1 MGEFGENSNN
11 EKWQKLYQH
20 LKDNDLDWA
29 YWSLDGYKY
38 ADLISCLNQ
47 FMIQRRVSIVNY
59 LCD

>member
-29 YWSLDGYKY
+29 YWPLDGYKY
-38 ADLISCLNQ
+38 IDLMFCPNQ
-47 FMIQRRVSIVNY
+47 FFSYKNVCQ
-59 LCD
+59 